1 MTEQLR
7 LDPIRRISGSITLP
21 GSKSLSNRV
30 LLLAMLSEGETLIEN
45 LLDSDDVRRMVDALA
60 KLKISYEEDR
70 PNKKIRVR
78 GVVGRI
84 PVVEAKLFLGNAG
97 TAIRPLTAALT
108 LGHGRFVLDGI
119 ERMRERPIQDLLE
132 GLNQLG
138 AHVRSIYNTGC
149 PPVEIIADGLLGGV
163 TELSGA
169 ISSQYLSA
177 ILLTSPYAKTPVE
190 IRIRDHLVSI
200 PYVEMTIRLMSRF
213 GVNVVVSEDFRNFYI
228 NAPQNYQSPETYF
241 VEGDASSA
249 SYFLAGAAITGG
261 SVTVVGC
268 GTESLQGDAQFAK
281 VLEMMGAEVGWQA
294 NKITVQGSGNLK
306 GIDVDMNEMPDA
318 AMTLAVTALFA
329 KGTTA
334 IRNIYNWRLKETER
348 LKAVSC
354 ELKKLGASVDEGED
368 YLIIVPPRELMPAEI
383 STYDDHRMAMAFSLA
398 ACSEV
403 PITILNPTCV
413 NKTFP
418 DYFNQ
423 LSELSISNK

>member
-119 ERMRERPIQDLLE
+119 ERMRERPIQDLLD

-423 LSELSISNK
+423 LSELTISNK

>member
-354 ELKKLGASVDEGED
+354 ELKKLGAIVDEGKD
-368 YLIIVPPRELMPAEI
+368 YLIIAPPRELMPAEI

-423 LSELSISNK
+423 LSELTISNK

>member
-60 KLKISYEEDR
+60 RLKISYEEDR

-84 PVVEAKLFLGNAG
+84 PVAEAELFLGNAG

-138 AHVRSIYNTGC
+138 ANVRSIHNTGC

-200 PYVEMTIRLMSRF
+200 PYVEMTIQLMSRF
-213 GVNVVVSEDFRNFYI
+213 GVKVVVSEDFRNFYI

-354 ELKKLGASVDEGED
+354 ELKKLGAFVEEGED
-368 YLIIVPPRELMPAEI
+368 YLIIAPPRELMPVKI

-398 ACSEV
+398 ACGEV

-418 DYFNQ
+418 DYFDQ
-423 LSELSISNK
+423 LSELTISTK

>member
-119 ERMRERPIQDLLE
+119 ERMRERPIQDLLD

-354 ELKKLGASVDEGED
+354 ELKKLGAFVEEGED
-368 YLIIVPPRELMPAEI
+368 YLIIAPPRELVPAKI

-398 ACSEV
+398 ACGEV

-423 LSELSISNK
+423 LSELTISNK

>member
-228 NAPQNYQSPETYF
+228 NAPQNYQSPENYF

-354 ELKKLGASVDEGED
+354 ELKKLGAFVDEGED
-368 YLIIVPPRELMPAEI
+368 YLIIAPPRELMPAEI

-423 LSELSISNK
+423 LSELTISNK

>member
-1 MTEQLR
+1 
-7 LDPIRRISGSITLP
+7 
-21 GSKSLSNRV
+21 
-30 LLLAMLSEGETLIEN
+30 
-45 LLDSDDVRRMVDALA
+45 
-60 KLKISYEEDR
+60 
-70 PNKKIRVR
+70 
-78 GVVGRI
+78 
-84 PVVEAKLFLGNAG
+84 
-97 TAIRPLTAALT
+97 
-108 LGHGRFVLDGI
+108 
-119 ERMRERPIQDLLE
+119 
-132 GLNQLG
+132 
-138 AHVRSIYNTGC
+138 
-149 PPVEIIADGLLGGV
+149 
-163 TELSGA
+163 
-169 ISSQYLSA
+169 
-177 ILLTSPYAKTPVE
+177 
-190 IRIRDHLVSI
+190 
-200 PYVEMTIRLMSRF
+200 
-213 GVNVVVSEDFRNFYI
+213 VNVVVSEDFRNFYI
-228 NAPQNYQSPETYF
+228 KAPQTHQSPETYF

-261 SVTVVGC
+261 SGTVVGC

-306 GIDVDMNEMPDA
+306 GIDMDMNEMPDA

-423 LSELSISNK
+423 LSKLTISNK

>member
-30 LLLAMLSEGETLIEN
+30 LLLAMLSEGETFIEN
-45 LLDSDDVRRMVDALA
+45 LLDSDDVRRMIDALA
-60 KLKISYEEDR
+60 KLKILYEEDR
-70 PNKKIRVR
+70 PSKKIRVK
-78 GVVGRI
+78 GEGGRI
-84 PVVEAKLFLGNAG
+84 PVDETELFLGNAG

-119 ERMRERPIQDLLE
+119 ERMRERPIQDLLD

-138 AHVRSIYNTGC
+138 AQVRSINNSGC
-149 PPVEIIADGLLGGV
+149 PPVEIIANGLPGGV
-163 TELSGA
+163 TKLSGA

-177 ILLTSPYAKTPVE
+177 ILLTSPYAQTPVE

-200 PYVEMTIRLMSRF
+200 PYVEMTIRLMNRF
-213 GVNVVVSEDFRNFYI
+213 GVNVDVSEDFKNFHI
-228 NAPQNYQSPETYF
+228 NAPQSYKSPGTYF

-261 SVTVVGC
+261 TVTVIGC
-268 GTESLQGDAQFAK
+268 GTDSLQGDAQFAK
-281 VLEMMGAEVGWQA
+281 IMEMMGAEVHWEA
-294 NKITVQGSGNLK
+294 NQITVRGSGNLK

-318 AMTLAVTALFA
+318 AMTLAVSALFA

-348 LKAVSC
+348 LKAVSS
-354 ELKKLGASVDEGED
+354 ELKKLGAIVEEGED
-368 YLIIVPPRELMPAEI
+368 YIIIEPPEKLLPAEI
-383 STYDDHRMAMAFSLA
+383 ATYNDHRMAMAFSLA

-403 PITILNPTCV
+403 PITILDPSCV
-413 NKTFP
+413 GKTFP
-418 DYFNQ
+418 DYFEQ
-423 LSELSISNK
+423 LSELTN

>member
-30 LLLAMLSEGETLIEN
+30 LLLAMLSEGETFIEN
-45 LLDSDDVRRMVDALA
+45 LLDSDDVRRMIDALA

-70 PNKKIRVR
+70 PGKKIRVK
-78 GVVGRI
+78 GEGGRI
-84 PVVEAKLFLGNAG
+84 PVDKAELFLGNAG

-119 ERMRERPIQDLLE
+119 ERMRERPIQDLLD

-138 AHVRSIYNTGC
+138 AQVRSIDNTGC
-149 PPVEIIADGLLGGV
+149 PPVEIIANGLPGGV
-163 TELSGA
+163 TKLSGA

-177 ILLTSPYAKTPVE
+177 ILLTSPYAQTPVE
-190 IRIRDHLVSI
+190 IRIKDHLVSI
-200 PYVEMTIRLMSRF
+200 PYVEMTIRLMNRF
-213 GVNVVVSEDFRNFYI
+213 GVNVDVSEDFKSFHI
-228 NAPQNYQSPETYF
+228 NAPQSYKSPKTYF

-261 SVTVVGC
+261 TVTVIGC
-268 GTESLQGDAQFAK
+268 GTDSLQGDAQFAK
-281 VLEMMGAEVGWQA
+281 IMEMMGAEVQWEA
-294 NKITVQGSGNLK
+294 NHITVRGSGNLK

-318 AMTLAVTALFA
+318 AMTLAVAALFA

-348 LKAVSC
+348 LKAVSS
-354 ELKKLGASVDEGED
+354 ELKKLGATVEEGED
-368 YLIIVPPRELMPAEI
+368 YIIIEPPEKLLSAEI
-383 STYDDHRMAMAFSLA
+383 ATYDDHRMAMAFSLA
-398 ACSEV
+398 ACGEV
-403 PITILNPTCV
+403 PITILDPSCV
-413 NKTFP
+413 SKTFP
-418 DYFNQ
+418 DYFDQ
-423 LSELSISNK
+423 LSKLTN

>member
-70 PNKKIRVR
+70 PNKKIRVK

-294 NKITVQGSGNLK
+294 NKITVRGSGNLK

-354 ELKKLGASVDEGED
+354 ELKKLGAFVEEGED
-368 YLIIVPPRELMPAEI
+368 YIIIAPPRELMPAKI

-398 ACSEV
+398 ACGEV

-413 NKTFP
+413 SKTFP
-418 DYFNQ
+418 DYFDQ
-423 LSELSISNK
+423 LSKLTISTK

>member
-30 LLLAMLSEGETLIEN
+30 LLLAMLSEGETFIEN
-45 LLDSDDVRRMVDALA
+45 LLDSDDVRRMIDALA

-70 PNKKIRVR
+70 PGKKIRVK
-78 GVVGRI
+78 GEGGRI
-84 PVVEAKLFLGNAG
+84 PVDKAEFFLGNAG

-119 ERMRERPIQDLLE
+119 ERMRERPIQDLLD

-138 AHVRSIYNTGC
+138 AQVRSIDNTGC
-149 PPVEIIADGLLGGV
+149 PPVEIIANGLPGGV
-163 TELSGA
+163 TKLSGA

-177 ILLTSPYAKTPVE
+177 ILLTSPYAQTPVE
-190 IRIRDHLVSI
+190 IRIKDHLVSI
-200 PYVEMTIRLMSRF
+200 PYVEMTIRLMNRF
-213 GVNVVVSEDFRNFYI
+213 GVNVDVSEDFKSFHI
-228 NAPQNYQSPETYF
+228 NAPQSYKSPKTYF

-261 SVTVVGC
+261 TVTVIGC
-268 GTESLQGDAQFAK
+268 GTDSLQGDAQFAK
-281 VLEMMGAEVGWQA
+281 IMEMMGAEVQWEA
-294 NKITVQGSGNLK
+294 NQITVRGSGNLK

-318 AMTLAVTALFA
+318 AMTLAVAALFA

-348 LKAVSC
+348 LKAVSS
-354 ELKKLGASVDEGED
+354 ELKKLGATVEEGED
-368 YLIIVPPRELMPAEI
+368 YIIIEPPEKLLSAEI
-383 STYDDHRMAMAFSLA
+383 ATYDDHRMAMAFSLA
-398 ACSEV
+398 ACGEV
-403 PITILNPTCV
+403 PITILDPSCV
-413 NKTFP
+413 SKTFP
-418 DYFNQ
+418 DYFDQ
-423 LSELSISNK
+423 LSKLTN

>member
-190 IRIRDHLVSI
+190 IRIRDYLVSI

-354 ELKKLGASVDEGED
+354 ELKKLGAFVEEGED
-368 YLIIVPPRELMPAEI
+368 YIIIAPPRELMPAKI

-398 ACSEV
+398 ACGEV

-413 NKTFP
+413 SKTFP
-418 DYFNQ
+418 DYFDQ
-423 LSELSISNK
+423 LSELTISTK

>member
-30 LLLAMLSEGETLIEN
+30 LLLAMLSEGETFIEN
-45 LLDSDDVRRMVDALA
+45 LLDSDDVRRMIDALA

-70 PNKKIRVR
+70 PGKKIRIQ
-78 GVVGRI
+78 GKGGRI
-84 PVVEAKLFLGNAG
+84 PVDKAELFLGNAG

-119 ERMRERPIQDLLE
+119 ERMRERPIQDLLD

-138 AHVRSIYNTGC
+138 AQVRSINNSGC
-149 PPVEIIADGLLGGV
+149 PPVEIIANGLPGGV
-163 TELSGA
+163 TKLSGA

-177 ILLTSPYAKTPVE
+177 ILLTSPYAQTPVE
-190 IRIRDHLVSI
+190 IRIKDHLVSI
-200 PYVEMTIRLMSRF
+200 PYVEMTIRLMNRF
-213 GVNVVVSEDFRNFYI
+213 GVNVDVSEDFKSFHI
-228 NAPQNYQSPETYF
+228 NAPQSYKSPKTYF

-261 SVTVVGC
+261 TVTVIGC
-268 GTESLQGDAQFAK
+268 GTDSLQGDAQFAK
-281 VLEMMGAEVGWQA
+281 IMEMMGAEVQWEA
-294 NKITVQGSGNLK
+294 NQITVRGSGNLK

-318 AMTLAVTALFA
+318 AMTLAVAALFA

-348 LKAVSC
+348 LKAVSS
-354 ELKKLGASVDEGED
+354 ELKKLGATVEEGED
-368 YLIIVPPRELMPAEI
+368 YIIIEPPEKLLSAEI
-383 STYDDHRMAMAFSLA
+383 ATYDDHRMAMAFSLA
-398 ACSEV
+398 ACGEV
-403 PITILNPTCV
+403 PITILDPSCV
-413 NKTFP
+413 SKTFP
-418 DYFNQ
+418 DYFDQ
-423 LSELSISNK
+423 LSKLTN

>member
-70 PNKKIRVR
+70 PNKKIKVR

-119 ERMRERPIQDLLE
+119 ERMRERPIQDLLD

-306 GIDVDMNEMPDA
+306 GIDMDMNEMPDA

-354 ELKKLGASVDEGED
+354 ELKKLGAFVEEGED
-368 YLIIVPPRELMPAEI
+368 YLIIAPPRELMPAEI

-423 LSELSISNK
+423 LSELTISNK

>member
-306 GIDVDMNEMPDA
+306 GIDMDMNEMPDA

-354 ELKKLGASVDEGED
+354 ELKKLGAFVDEGED
-368 YLIIVPPRELMPAEI
+368 YLIIAPPRELMPAEI

-398 ACSEV
+398 ACGEV

-423 LSELSISNK
+423 LSELTISNK

>member
-149 PPVEIIADGLLGGV
+149 PPVEVIADGLLGGV

-354 ELKKLGASVDEGED
+354 ELKKLGAFVEEGED
-368 YLIIVPPRELMPAEI
+368 YLIIAPPRELVPAKI

-398 ACSEV
+398 ACGEV

-423 LSELSISNK
+423 LSELTISNK

>member
-70 PNKKIRVR
+70 PNKKIRVK

-119 ERMRERPIQDLLE
+119 ERMRERPIQDLLD

-354 ELKKLGASVDEGED
+354 ELKKLGAFVEEGED
-368 YLIIVPPRELMPAEI
+368 YLIIAPPRELMPAEI

-423 LSELSISNK
+423 LSKLTISNK

>member
-119 ERMRERPIQDLLE
+119 ERMRERPIQDLLD

-177 ILLTSPYAKTPVE
+177 ILLTSPYAKIPVE

-306 GIDVDMNEMPDA
+306 GIDMDMNEMPDA

-348 LKAVSC
+348 LQAVSC
-354 ELKKLGASVDEGED
+354 ELKKLGAFVEEGED
-368 YLIIVPPRELMPAEI
+368 YLIIAPPKELMPAEI

-398 ACSEV
+398 ACGEV

-423 LSELSISNK
+423 LSKLTISNK

>member
-1 MTEQLR
+1 MTKQLR
-7 LDPIRRISGSITLP
+7 LDPIRRISGSIALP

-70 PNKKIRVR
+70 PNKRITVR
-78 GVVGRI
+78 GVAGRI

-119 ERMRERPIQDLLE
+119 KRMRERPIQDLLE

-138 AHVRSIYNTGC
+138 AHVRSIHNTGC
-149 PPVEIIADGLLGGV
+149 PPVEIIADGLQGGV

-169 ISSQYLSA
+169 ISSQYLTA

-190 IRIRDHLVSI
+190 IRIRDHLVSV
-200 PYVEMTIRLMSRF
+200 PYVKMTIRLMSRF

-261 SVTVVGC
+261 SVTVIGC

-281 VLEMMGAEVGWQA
+281 VLEMMGAEVGWQS
-294 NKITVQGSGNLK
+294 NEITVQGSGNLK
-306 GIDVDMNEMPDA
+306 GVDVDMNEMPDA

-329 KGTTA
+329 RGTTA

-354 ELKKLGASVDEGED
+354 ELKKLGAFVEEGED
-368 YLIIVPPRELMPAEI
+368 YLIIAPPRELMPAKI

-398 ACSEV
+398 ACGEV

-413 NKTFP
+413 SKTFP
-418 DYFNQ
+418 DYFDQ
-423 LSELSISNK
+423 LSKLTISTR

>member
-306 GIDVDMNEMPDA
+306 GIDMDMNEMPDA

-354 ELKKLGASVDEGED
+354 ELKKLGAFVEEGED
-368 YLIIVPPRELMPAEI
+368 YIIIAPPRELMPAKI

-398 ACSEV
+398 ACGEV

-413 NKTFP
+413 SKTFP
-418 DYFNQ
+418 DYFDQ
-423 LSELSISNK
+423 LSELTISTK